1 MQQAECLFA
10 ETLSY
15 LKIIT
20 NLDDME
26 NYNSE

>member
-1 MQQAECLFA
+1 MQQAECLFT

-15 LKIIT
+15 LEIIT